1 VGDGDEVEGW
11 RLLVPAGYDVLW
23 TGTVLLLLA
32 LLAAALVLWVRRRR
46 VGRASLVE
54 LALVLGVP
62 VIGPAGYLV
71 GEALAH
77 RARRAVPTDPPR

>member
-1 VGDGDEVEGW
+1 MRDGDEVEGW
-11 RLLVPAGYDVLW
+11 RLLVPAAYDVLW

-32 LLAAALVLWVRRRR
+32 LLAAALAVWVRRRR

-54 LALVLGVP
+54 LVLVLVVP

-71 GEALAH
+71 GEAVAR
-77 RARRAVPTDPPR
+77 RARRAVPADLPR